1 MFRCAVA
8 MVAFALTCAFAQP
21 AAAKE
26 PSLADAPPA
35 EARMLPYTGVLP
47 ACDDGF
53 ALARIQRAFYNQ
65 ESDYWQS
72 GLAIESFGGVR
83 ETGLRVNG
91 ASYMPRRYCAA
102 RALFN
107 DGRERAVVY
116 ELGED
121 LGFLGLSLGV
131 TWCVAGLDRN
141 HAFSPHC
148 KAAGP

>member
-1 MFRCAVA
+1 
-8 MVAFALTCAFAQP
+8 
-21 AAAKE
+21 
-26 PSLADAPPA
+26 
-35 EARMLPYTGVLP
+35 MLPYTGVLP
-47 ACDDGF
+47 PCDDDF
-53 ALARIQRAFYNQ
+53 ALARIQRAFYDQ

-91 ASYMPRRYCAA
+91 ASYIPRRYCAA

-121 LGFLGLSLGV
+121 LGFLGLSFGV

>member
-1 MFRCAVA
+1 MFRRAVA
-8 MVAFALTCAFAQP
+8 TAAFALVHALAQP

-26 PSLADAPPA
+26 PSLADTPPA
-35 EARMLPYTGVLP
+35 EARMLPYSGVLP

-53 ALARIQRAFYNQ
+53 ALARIQRAFYDQ
-65 ESDYWQS
+65 ESDYWRS

-91 ASYMPRRYCAA
+91 ASYIPRRYCRA

-121 LGFLGLSLGV
+121 LGFLGMGFGV
-131 TWCVAGLDRN
+131 TWCVVGLDRN
-141 HAFSPHC
+141 HAFSPDC

>member
-1 MFRCAVA
+1 MVRCAVA

-72 GLAIESFGGVR
+72 GLAIESFSGVR

-91 ASYMPRRYCAA
+91 ASYIPRRNCAA

-121 LGFLGLSLGV
+121 LGFLGLSFGV

>member
-1 MFRCAVA
+1 MFRRAVA
-8 MVAFALTCAFAQP
+8 MAAFALTCALAP
-21 AAAKE
+21 SAAAKE
-26 PSLADAPPA
+26 PSLADTPPA
-35 EARMLPYTGVLP
+35 EARMLPYTGELP
-47 ACDDGF
+47 ACDDDF
-53 ALARIQRAFYNQ
+53 ALARIQRAFYDR

-91 ASYMPRRYCAA
+91 ASYIPRRYCAA
-102 RALFN
+102 KAWFN

-116 ELGED
+116 QLGED
-121 LGFLGLSLGV
+121 LGFLGMGFGV
-131 TWCVAGLDRN
+131 TWCIVGLDRE

>member
-1 MFRCAVA
+1 MFRRAVA
-8 MVAFALTCAFAQP
+8 MAAFALTCALAP
-21 AAAKE
+21 SAEAKE
-26 PSLADAPPA
+26 PSLADTPPA

-53 ALARIQRAFYNQ
+53 ALARIQRGFYDR

-91 ASYMPRRYCAA
+91 ASYIPRRYCAA

-116 ELGED
+116 QLGED
-121 LGFLGLSLGV
+121 LGFLGMGFGV
-131 TWCVAGLDRN
+131 TWCVVGLDRD

>member
-1 MFRCAVA
+1 MFRPAVA
-8 MVAFALTCAFAQP
+8 MAAFALICALAPP
-21 AAAKE
+21 AEAKE
-26 PSLADAPPA
+26 PSLADTPPA

-53 ALARIQRAFYNQ
+53 ALARIQRAFYDR

-91 ASYMPRRYCAA
+91 ASYIPRRYCAA

-116 ELGED
+116 QLGED
-121 LGFLGLSLGV
+121 LGFLGMGFGV
-131 TWCVAGLDRN
+131 TWCVVGLDRD
-141 HAFSPHC
+141 HAFSPNC

>member
-1 MFRCAVA
+1 MFRRAVA
-8 MVAFALTCAFAQP
+8 MAAFALTCALAP
-21 AAAKE
+21 SAAAKE
-26 PSLADAPPA
+26 PSLADTPPA

-53 ALARIQRAFYNQ
+53 ALARIQRAFYDQ

-91 ASYMPRRYCAA
+91 ASYIPRRYCAA

-121 LGFLGLSLGV
+121 LGFLGMGFGV
-131 TWCVAGLDRN
+131 TWCVVGLDRD
-141 HAFSPHC
+141 HAFSPNC